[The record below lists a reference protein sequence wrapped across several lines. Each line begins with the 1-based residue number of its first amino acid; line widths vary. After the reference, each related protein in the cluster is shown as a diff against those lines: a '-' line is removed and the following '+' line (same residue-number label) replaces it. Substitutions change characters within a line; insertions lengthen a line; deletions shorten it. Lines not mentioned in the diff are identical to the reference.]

1 MRPHLNNFFLK
12 SLNNEQGFTLIEILV
27 ALFLIV
33 LVTSLALNGPLS
45 SRSTLDKEVNSLERA
60 IRFMTDEAALKNTV
74 IRLHFFLDKE
84 PQEYALEFGPSDSFI
99 LPPKSEFETKVETKE
114 EEDIKKKEV
123 KNLNQKFNKIAEFQE
138 SNSELPTNIKVIGV
152 ATPQS
157 EKLQMAGEVSIYA
170 FPTGEKDDALVL
182 VASDEDI
189 ISIKVNP
196 FSMKLEHQAYSLG
209 KTTEKELLEK
219 QQQKAKEI
227 FEKWQ
232 KEK

>member
-1 MRPHLNNFFLK
+1 MRPHLNKNFVK
-12 SLNNEQGFTLIEILV
+12 SLNNDQGFTLIEILV
-27 ALFLIV
+27 ALVLIV
-33 LVTSLALNGPLS
+33 LVMSLALNSPLS
-45 SRSTLDKEVNSLERA
+45 SRSDLDKEVNSLERA
-60 IRFMTDEAALKNTV
+60 IRFMSDEAALKNTV
-74 IRLHFFLDKE
+74 IRLHFLLDKE

-99 LPPKSEFETKVETKE
+99 LPPKPEFETKVETKE
-114 EEDIKKKEV
+114 EEDIKKKEA

-138 SNSELPTNIKVIGV
+138 SNSELPTNIRVIGV

-157 EKLQMAGEVSIYA
+157 EKLQMTGEVSIYA
-170 FPTGEKDDALVL
+170 FSTGEKDDALIL

-196 FSMKLEHQAYSLG
+196 FSIKLEHQAYPLG
-209 KTTEKELLEK
+209 KTTEKDLLEK